1 MRRKKDLLTGA
12 MRYLDIP
19 REMLPGGFGITLS
32 GQSSLTVRGCRRILQ
47 YGATEIRLSLGEK
60 KALAIG
66 GSDLICTVFD
76 GEQATVEGLIESL
89 AFEEG
94 EHAAP

>member
-19 REMLPGGFGITLS
+19 REVLPGGFGITLS
-32 GQSSLTVRGCRRILQ
+32 GQGSLTVRGCRRILQ
-47 YGATEIRLSLGEK
+47 YGATCIRLSIGKK
-60 KALAIG
+60 KALSVKG
-66 GSDLICTVFD
+66 RDLICTVFD
-76 GEQATVEGLIESL
+76 GEQATVEGLIESI